1 MTARFP
7 VAVALMAQA
16 AIPGAPPPQ
25 TVYRAQTDVVVI
37 DAAVTNG
44 RTPVTNL
51 TKNDFEVKD
60 NGVVQSILDF
70 SRETAP
76 LDVTVTIDVSGS
88 MTRADR
94 AVVERALAAISGAL
108 TPTDRAAVVTFGSQI
123 TERVPLQP
131 GPIAAD
137 LSTVG
142 SGGSAVFDAL
152 LLALVT
158 PPVPGRRQFGLFM
171 TDGEDN
177 ASLFD
182 SRTVVE
188 TARHAGSLISIVVVE
203 NRASLSVQGALRAVA
218 LNTGGE
224 VIALKKKDG
233 LSLAFL
239 TALENFRT
247 SYVLR
252 YSPTGV
258 EPTGWHDVS
267 VSVRSRGYTVR
278 ARRGYWGVGTK
289 RQDR

>member
-1 MTARFP
+1 
-7 VAVALMAQA
+7 MAQA

-25 TVYRAQTDVVVI
+25 TIYRAQTDVVVI

-51 TKNDFEVKD
+51 TKADFELKD

-94 AVVERALAAISGAL
+94 VVVERALAAISGAL
-108 TPTDRAAVVTFGSQI
+108 TPADRAAVVTFGSHI
-123 TERVPLQP
+123 AERVPLQP
-131 GPIAAD
+131 GPITAD

-158 PPVPGRRQFGLFM
+158 PPAPGRRQFGLFM

-224 VIALKKKDG
+224 VIELKKKDG

-258 EPTGWHDVS
+258 EPTGWHDVA

-289 RQDR
+289 RPDR

>member
-7 VAVALMAQA
+7 VAVALLAQA

-51 TKNDFEVKD
+51 TKDDFEVKD

-94 AVVERALAAISGAL
+94 VVVERALAAISGAL
-108 TPTDRAAVVTFGSQI
+108 TPADRAAVVTFGSQI

-131 GPIAAD
+131 GPIVAD
-137 LSTVG
+137 LSTIG

-158 PPVPGRRQFGLFM
+158 PPAPGRRQFGLFM

-224 VIALKKKDG
+224 VIELKKKDG
-233 LSLAFL
+233 LSFAFL

-289 RQDR
+289 RPDR